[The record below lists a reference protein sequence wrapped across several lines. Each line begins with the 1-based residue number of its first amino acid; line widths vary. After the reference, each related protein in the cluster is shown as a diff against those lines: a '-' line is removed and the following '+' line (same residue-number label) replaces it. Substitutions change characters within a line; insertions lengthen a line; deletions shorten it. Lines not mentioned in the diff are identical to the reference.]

1 MQDSLQ
7 LTMWMSMG
15 ISISIGIGIV
25 MSLSVSNSIKDPI
38 VGDLLQQAPQ
48 HQEVQQGVNGPLL
61 SQKIIK
67 HPHALHLLRIVTDRL
82 NQIDQILLNLQ
93 LLLQR
98 TQNLAIDPLAETR
111 RS

>member
-15 ISISIGIGIV
+15 IGIV
-25 MSLSVSNSIKDPI
+25 MSLTLSNSIKNAI
-38 VGDLLQQAPQ
+38 VGDLLQQPPQ

-61 SQKIIK
+61 RQKVIK
-67 HPHALHLLRIVTDRL
+67 HPHALHLLRVVTNRL
-82 NQIDQILLNLQ
+82 NQIDQILLDLQ

-98 TQNLAIDPLAETR
+98 TQHL
-111 RS
+111 